1 VGAPLTESAIRKLRE
16 MIISGKYPSGA
27 KLPPEPQL
35 AAELG
40 LSRNTV
46 REAVRALS
54 TARVLDV
61 RRGDGTYVTSLR
73 PELLLEGIAFAVD
86 LMQAEL
92 SLELLQVRRILE
104 PAVTA
109 LAAANIDE
117 DALAHLEKTLIRM
130 QESAS
135 NHAEL
140 VHYDADFHAQVAAA
154 AGNDTLA
161 SMLNGISSRTLRA
174 RVWRG
179 IIEEEAIALTISE
192 HARILEAL
200 RAGDAALAEAA
211 ALTHVCTTE
220 ASLRRIL
227 AESVEAP
234 SKSHPPAKNHAVA
247 KTHATAKR
255 KP

>member
-1 VGAPLTESAIRKLRE
+1 MGAPLTESAIRKLRE

-117 DALAHLEKTLIRM
+117 DALEHLEKTLIRM

-234 SKSHPPAKNHAVA
+234 SKGHPPAKNHAGA

>member
-1 VGAPLTESAIRKLRE
+1 MAATLTEAAIRKLRE
-16 MIISGKYPSGA
+16 MIISGKYSPGA

-46 REAVRALS
+46 REAVSALS
-54 TARVLDV
+54 AARVLDV
-61 RRGDGTYVTSLR
+61 RRGDATYVTSLR

-86 LMQAEL
+86 LMQAEV

-117 DALAHLEKTLIRM
+117 NALVNLEKTLLLM

-135 NHAEL
+135 DHAEL
-140 VHYDADFHAQVAAA
+140 VHHDADFHAQVAAA
-154 AGNDTLA
+154 AGNETLA
-161 SMLNGISSRTLRA
+161 SILNGISSRTLRA
-174 RVWRG
+174 RIWRN
-179 IIEEEAIALTISE
+179 IIEDEATARTISE
-192 HARILEAL
+192 HGQILEAL
-200 RAGDAALAEAA
+200 RAGDAAFAEAA

-220 ASLRRIL
+220 AFLRRIL
-227 AESVEAP
+227 AESIEPP
-234 SKSHPPAKNHAVA
+234 SKSHASATHHGPPRR
-247 KTHATAKR
+247 TH
-255 KP
+255 

>member
-1 VGAPLTESAIRKLRE
+1 MVGAPLTEAAIRKLRE
-16 MIISGKYPSGA
+16 MIISGKYPAGA
-27 KLPPEPQL
+27 KFPPEPQL

-40 LSRNTV
+40 LSRSTV

-86 LMQAEL
+86 LMQAEVA
-92 SLELLQVRRILE
+92 LELLQVRRILE

-109 LAAANIDE
+109 LAAANISA
-117 DALAHLEKTLIRM
+117 DALIHLENTMLLIE
-130 QESAS
+130 ESAS
-135 NHAEL
+135 DHAEL
-140 VHYDADFHAQVAAA
+140 VHHDTDFHAQVAAA

-161 SMLNGISSRTLRA
+161 SILNGISSLTLRA

-179 IIEEEAIALTISE
+179 IIEAESTARTISE

-200 RAGDAALAEAA
+200 RAGDAALANAT

-220 ASLRRIL
+220 DFLRRIL
-227 AESVEAP
+227 AESTESP
-234 SKSHPPAKNHAVA
+234 SKGHVGHALCDLPV
-247 KTHATAKR
+247 
-255 KP
+255 

>member
-1 VGAPLTESAIRKLRE
+1 MGAPLTEAAIRKLRE

-27 KLPPEPQL
+27 KLPSEPQL

-40 LSRNTV
+40 LSRTTV

-86 LMQAEL
+86 LMQAEVA
-92 SLELLQVRRILE
+92 LELLQVRRILE

-109 LAAANIDE
+109 LAAANISA
-117 DALAHLEKTLIRM
+117 DALIHLENTMLLM
-130 QESAS
+130 EESAS
-135 NHAEL
+135 DHAEL
-140 VHYDADFHAQVAAA
+140 VHHDADFHAQVAAA

-161 SMLNGISSRTLRA
+161 SIMNGISSLTLRA

-179 IIEEEAIALTISE
+179 IIEEEATARTISE

-200 RAGDAALAEAA
+200 RAGDAALANAT
-211 ALTHVCTTE
+211 ALMHVCTTE
-220 ASLRRIL
+220 DFLRCTL
-227 AESVEAP
+227 AESTESP
-234 SKSHPPAKNHAVA
+234 SKGQRSTRN
-247 KTHATAKR
+247 HATAR
-255 KP
+255 SVA

>member
-1 VGAPLTESAIRKLRE
+1 
-16 MIISGKYPSGA
+16 
-27 KLPPEPQL
+27 
-35 AAELG
+35 
-40 LSRNTV
+40 
-46 REAVRALS
+46 
-54 TARVLDV
+54 
-61 RRGDGTYVTSLR
+61 
-73 PELLLEGIAFAVD
+73 
-86 LMQAEL
+86 
-92 SLELLQVRRILE
+92 
-104 PAVTA
+104 
-109 LAAANIDE
+109 
-117 DALAHLEKTLIRM
+117 
-130 QESAS
+130 
-135 NHAEL
+135 
-140 VHYDADFHAQVAAA
+140 
-154 AGNDTLA
+154 
-161 SMLNGISSRTLRA
+161 MLNGISSRTLRA